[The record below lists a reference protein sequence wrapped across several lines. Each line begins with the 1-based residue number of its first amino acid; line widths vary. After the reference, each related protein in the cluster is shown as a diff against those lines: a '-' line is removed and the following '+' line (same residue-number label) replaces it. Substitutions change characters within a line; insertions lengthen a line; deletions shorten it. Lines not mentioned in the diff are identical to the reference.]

1 MREEDPRMK
10 KFVSLVSLLLTMLF
24 LSGFQATSTKGS
36 FLGKSTTACSG
47 QDCSDAW
54 GGCKQKVEFVGRDGD
69 CATFRCQK
77 GTKNEHVI
85 KTNDQNGIKALLKL
99 AEEPKEKVNA
109 DQ

>member
-24 LSGFQATSTKGS
+24 FSGFQATSTKGS

-54 GGCKQKVEFVGRDGD
+54 GGCKQKVKFIGRNGD
-69 CATFRCQK
+69 CASFACEV

-85 KTNDQNGIKALLKL
+85 KTNDKNGIKTLLKL
-99 AEEPKEKVNA
+99 AEEPKERVSVE
-109 DQ
+109 Q